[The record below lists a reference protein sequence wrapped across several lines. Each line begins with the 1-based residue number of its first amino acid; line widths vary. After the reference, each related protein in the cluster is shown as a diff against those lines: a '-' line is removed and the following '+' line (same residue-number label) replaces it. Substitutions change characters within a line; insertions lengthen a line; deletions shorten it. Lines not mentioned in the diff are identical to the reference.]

1 MIVDCAVY
9 EAGRRRPGD
18 LAFDAALEA
27 GRGHA
32 DAFVWIGVF
41 EPTAEEFDAVRR
53 EFELHPLAVE
63 DAVHAHQRPKVD
75 RYRRHLFAAVYAA
88 RLVDAE
94 SPTEPG
100 AGRDVE
106 LATSEVDFFV
116 GRQYLITV
124 RKDPPWSIDPVLE
137 RWQKGDALME
147 QGVSFM
153 LYALLDQIVDEYGL
167 VTEELDDQLDAVEER
182 LLLQNAV
189 HDVQEDL
196 LDLRRAVV
204 RLRKVVLPL
213 RENLG
218 ALTEGQIVEVSE
230 EMHPYYGDIKDHVLR
245 VGGDL
250 EALQDLLLNAIQLNM
265 SMASN
270 RLNIIM
276 KQLTGWAAI
285 IGVNT
290 VIVGVYGM
298 NFRLWPSNNNPWG
311 FWIANL
317 FMVTCSLV
325 LYVYFRR
332 KDWL

>member
-1 MIVDCAVY
+1 MIQTRVY
-9 EAGRRRPGD
+9 QKGQLLAENCDPALISDYLAMPDHVVWLD
-18 LAFDAALEA
+18 LLQPSSEELGLFK
-27 GRGHA
+27 
-32 DAFVWIGVF
+32 
-41 EPTAEEFDAVRR
+41 EEFG
-53 EFELHPLAVE
+53 LHPLAIE

-88 RLVDAE
+88 RLVDE
-94 SPTEPG
+94 EKSTQPG
-100 AGRDVE
+100 TGREVE
-106 LATSEVDFFV
+106 LATTEVDLFV
-116 GRQYLITV
+116 GRQYVITV
-124 RKDPPWSIDPVLE
+124 RKDPAWNIEPVLQ
-137 RWQKGDALME
+137 RWEKGDALME
-147 QGVSFM
+147 HGVSFM
-153 LYALLDQIVDEYGL
+153 LYALLDQIVDEYGV
-167 VTEELDDQLDAVEER
+167 VTEALDDQLDAVEER

-196 LDLRRAVV
+196 LDLRRAAV

-218 ALTEGQIVEVSE
+218 ALTEGQIVEVAE
-230 EMHPYYGDIKDHVLR
+230 EMLPYYGDIKDHVLR

-298 NFRLWPSNNNPWG
+298 NFRLWPSNDNPWG
-311 FWIANL
+311 FWIAIL
-317 FMVTCSLV
+317 FMVACSLV

>member
-1 MIVDCAVY
+1 VIRTRVY
-9 EAGRRRPGD
+9 QKGQLLAENCDPALISDYLAMPDHVVWLD
-18 LAFDAALEA
+18 LVQPSSEELGLFQ
-27 GRGHA
+27 
-32 DAFVWIGVF
+32 
-41 EPTAEEFDAVRR
+41 EEFD
-53 EFELHPLAVE
+53 LHPLAIE
-63 DAVHAHQRPKVD
+63 DATHAHQRPKID

-88 RLVDAE
+88 WLVDKDGG
-94 SPTEPG
+94 PG
-100 AGRDVE
+100 DRRDVE
-106 LATSEVDFFV
+106 LETTEVDFFV
-116 GRQYLITV
+116 GRRYLITV
-124 RKDPPWSIDPVLE
+124 RKDPAWNIEPVLV
-137 RWQKGDALME
+137 RWEKGDALME
-147 QGVSFM
+147 HGVSYM
-153 LYALLDQIVDEYGL
+153 LHALLDQVVDEYGV
-167 VTEELDDQLDAVEER
+167 VTQELDDQLDDVEER
-182 LLLQNAV
+182 LLLQNNA

-213 RENLG
+213 RESFG

-245 VGGDL
+245 VAGDL

-265 SMASN
+265 SIASN
-270 RLNIIM
+270 RLNVIM

-298 NFRLWPSNNNPWG
+298 NFRLWPSNSNPLG

-317 FMVTCSLV
+317 FMVACSLV

>member
-1 MIVDCAVY
+1 MIRTRVY
-9 EAGRRRPGD
+9 QKGQLLAENCDPALISDYLALDDHVVWLD
-18 LAFDAALEA
+18 L
-27 GRGHA
+27 
-32 DAFVWIGVF
+32 VQ
-41 EPTAEEFDAVRR
+41 PTSEELGLFKEEFG
-53 EFELHPLAVE
+53 LHPLAIE
-63 DAVHAHQRPKVD
+63 DATHAHQRPKID

-88 RLVDAE
+88 WLVDKDVG
-94 SPTEPG
+94 PG
-100 AGRDVE
+100 GRRDVE
-106 LATSEVDFFV
+106 LETTEVDIFV

-124 RKDPPWSIDPVLE
+124 RKDPAWNIEPVLV
-137 RWQKGDALME
+137 RWEKGDALME
-147 QGVSFM
+147 HGVSYM
-153 LYALLDQIVDEYGL
+153 LHALLDQVVDEYGV
-167 VTEELDDQLDAVEER
+167 VTEQLDDQLDDVEER
-182 LLLQNAV
+182 LLLQGGV
-189 HDVQEDL
+189 GEVQEDL

-213 RENLG
+213 RESFG
-218 ALTEGQIVEVSE
+218 ALTEGQIVDVAD

-245 VGGDL
+245 VAGDL

-298 NFRLWPSNNNPWG
+298 NFRLWPDGENPWG
-311 FWIANL
+311 FWIANG
-317 FMVTCSLV
+317 FMAACSVV